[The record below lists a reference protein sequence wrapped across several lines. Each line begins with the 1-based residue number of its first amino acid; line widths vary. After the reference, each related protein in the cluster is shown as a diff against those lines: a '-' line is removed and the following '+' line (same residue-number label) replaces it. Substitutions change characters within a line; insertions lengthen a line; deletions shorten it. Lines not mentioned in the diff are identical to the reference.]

1 MGFTVLPFPTGPSIP
16 IALARAGGSSSGAY
30 LAAPAPPRPALNV
43 APAPAVKR
51 ENPNVDGTAVKEEP
65 AKKLTV
71 ENVGGV
77 LTIDLTDD

>member
-1 MGFTVLPFPTGPSIP
+1 
-16 IALARAGGSSSGAY
+16 
-30 LAAPAPPRPALNV
+30 LNV